1 MPSGPTPAASFPA
14 LRDRLGEE
22 LDRALAT
29 ASAELAAIDPSAG
42 WLVEELRR
50 LLDAGGKR
58 LRPVFCVWGHLAAGG
73 QDDDRIVRAAAAFEL
88 LHTMALIHDDVMD
101 RSPTRRDVASTYAHL
116 SAQAA
121 SRGVADPE
129 RAGIAEAVLAG
140 DVAAVLADRLLLTSG
155 FPPERLVRALD
166 RYQRVQLEM
175 AVGQSLDLRAHD
187 ADTRRVAHLKG
198 GSYTVTGPLLVGA
211 TLAGAGAEVLE
222 TLVRFG
228 DPLGQAFQLLD
239 DIRDGEAAPGV
250 SPEDTHGLVERARA
264 ALGAP
269 PLTDAGARALG
280 ALADLV
286 AG

>member
-1 MPSGPTPAASFPA
+1 MPPGPTPPASFLA
-14 LRDRLGEE
+14 LRDRLGSE
-22 LDRALAT
+22 LDRALAA
-29 ASAELAAIDPSAG
+29 ASAELCAIDPSAA

-58 LRPVFCVWGHLAAGG
+58 LRPAFCYWGHLAAGG
-73 QDDDRIVRAAAAFEL
+73 QDGDPIVRAAAAFEL
-88 LHTMALIHDDVMD
+88 LHAMALIHDDVMD
-101 RSPTRRDVASTYAHL
+101 RSETRRDVASTYAYL
-116 SAQAA
+116 SGQAA
-121 SRGVADPE
+121 ARGVADPE

-155 FPPERLVRALD
+155 FPPERLVSALD

-187 ADTRRVAHLKG
+187 ADDRRVAHLKG
-198 GSYTVTGPLLVGA
+198 GSYTVTGPMLVGA
-211 TLAGAGAEVLE
+211 TLAGAGAEALE
-222 TLVRFG
+222 MLARFG

-239 DIRDGEAAPGV
+239 DLRDGEAAPGV
-250 SPEDTHGLVERARA
+250 SLADAHVLVGRARA

-269 PLTDAGARALG
+269 PLTDAGVQALG